1 MQIQPSFPG
10 FTVPYPGLINPL
22 MMSKLNLSPEDL
34 EILNSGTGL
43 KYLLQGRTVDVNK
56 ALRAA
61 RHERELE
68 DAQGEMVKLQNWIVA
83 RQKRLIIIYEGRD
96 AAGKG
101 GAIRRFTERLN
112 PRGINVVAL
121 PKPTDEEIGQWY
133 FQRYVNLLPNKGEIV
148 FFDRSWYNRAIVE
161 PVNGFCT
168 EKQYQRFMQ
177 EVTGFERMLTD
188 DGIILIK
195 FYFSITKSE
204 QLRRLNALKRD
215 PLKRWKL
222 SPLDDKAQ
230 ELWDEY
236 TRYKNW
242 MFEKTHTQEN
252 PWVIIKA
259 NDKQAARLASIRY
272 VLGKIPYNQED

>member
-1 MQIQPSFPG
+1 
-10 FTVPYPGLINPL
+10 
-22 MMSKLNLSPEDL
+22 MSKLQLSPEEV
-34 EILNSGTGL
+34 EILNSKEGL
-43 KYLLQGRTVDVNK
+43 KYLLQGRNVDVRK
-56 ALRAA
+56 ALRAVQY
-61 RHERELE
+61 EEELVA
-68 DAQGEMVKLQNWIVA
+68 AQGEMVKLQNWIVEH
-83 RQKRLIIIYEGRD
+83 QKRLVIIFEGRD

-112 PRGINVVAL
+112 PRGTNVVAL
-121 PKPTDEEIGQWY
+121 PKPTEEEIGQWY

-161 PVNGFCT
+161 PVNGFCS

-177 EVTGFERMLTD
+177 EVTGFEQMLTD
-188 DGIILIK
+188 DGIIMVK

-222 SPLDDKAQ
+222 SPLDDRAQ

-242 MFEKTHTQEN
+242 MFEKTHSENN
-252 PWVIIKA
+252 PWIIIKA
-259 NDKQAARLASIRY
+259 NDKQEARLESIRY
-272 VLGKIPYNQED
+272 VLGKIPYEE